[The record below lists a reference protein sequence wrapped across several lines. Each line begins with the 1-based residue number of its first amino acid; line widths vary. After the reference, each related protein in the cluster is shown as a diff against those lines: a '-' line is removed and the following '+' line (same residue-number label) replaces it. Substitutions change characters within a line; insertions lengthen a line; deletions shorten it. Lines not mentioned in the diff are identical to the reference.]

1 MAITLETYRQAERAM
16 AAQEATTGLRVH
28 AAICGVVCVG
38 LVLLNVLVASE
49 FPWAIFPVLG
59 MSIGLSA
66 HWWFG
71 VRHLDETMVRHQDEV
86 ERAAER
92 MGRAA

>member
-1 MAITLETYRQAERAM
+1 MPITLETYRQAERSM
-16 AAQEATTGLRVH
+16 AAREAMTGLRVH
-28 AAICGVVCVG
+28 AAITAVVCVG

-59 MSIGLSA
+59 MSIGLAA

-71 VRHLDETMVRHQDEV
+71 VRHLDETMTRHQDEV
-86 ERAAER
+86 ERTAER
-92 MGRAA
+92 MGKAA

>member
-1 MAITLETYRQAERAM
+1 MAISLETYRQAERTM
-16 AAQEATTGLRVH
+16 AAREAKTGLRVH
-28 AAICGVVCVG
+28 ATITAVVCIG

-49 FPWAIFPVLG
+49 FPWAIFPVVG
-59 MSIGLSA
+59 MSMGLAA

-71 VRHLDETMVRHQDEV
+71 VRHLDETMTRHQDEV
-86 ERAAER
+86 ERTAEH